1 MQTSVRPV
9 RAASMM
15 PVHGSM
21 PSDTRRGRR
30 GEPSLHPAASAVYA
44 WVTLRGQNEL
54 TGSRVL
60 TLIAPFRGGRT
71 QWMVLSAA
79 VKQRRCGARHAAPR
93 RRVDGSDGAIV
104 RNSTSHDAY
113 DPTTHTTSPQV
124 CRESF
129 VRGVSRGV

>member
-9 RAASMM
+9 RAAGMM

-21 PSDTRRGRR
+21 PSHTRRGRQS
-30 GEPSLHPAASAVYA
+30 EPCLHPAASAVYA

-60 TLIAPFRGGRT
+60 TLIAPFRGDRT

-79 VKQRRCGARHAAPR
+79 VKQRRSAARHAAPR
-93 RRVDGSDGAIV
+93 RGVDGSDGAD
-104 RNSTSHDAY
+104 RA
-113 DPTTHTTSPQV
+113 
-124 CRESF
+124 E
-129 VRGVSRGV
+129 